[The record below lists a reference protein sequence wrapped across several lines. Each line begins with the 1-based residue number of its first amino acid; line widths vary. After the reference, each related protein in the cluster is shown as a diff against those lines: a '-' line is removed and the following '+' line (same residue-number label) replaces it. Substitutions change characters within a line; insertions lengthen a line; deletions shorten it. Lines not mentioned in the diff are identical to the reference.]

1 MIACNFFDEGAIIFI
16 QHKKAEKVKQTGWV
30 QHAPH
35 KGFKLI
41 EGAKRIKRE
50 TVNGTPCHKALG
62 IGGE

>member
-1 MIACNFFDEGAIIFI
+1 MF
-16 QHKKAEKVKQTGWV
+16 KKNEKAQKVKQAGWV

-50 TVNGTPCHKALG
+50 TVNGTPCHETLG